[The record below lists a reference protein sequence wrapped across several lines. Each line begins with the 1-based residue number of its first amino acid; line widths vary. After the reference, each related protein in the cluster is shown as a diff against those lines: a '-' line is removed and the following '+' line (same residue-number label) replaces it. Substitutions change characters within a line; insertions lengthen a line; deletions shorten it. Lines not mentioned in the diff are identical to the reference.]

1 MSKLQS
7 LFRDTVLYGL
17 SSIVGRFL
25 NYMLVPLY
33 THTMTAESGNYGI
46 VTNVYAWTALL
57 LALLT
62 FGFETTFFRFANKPG
77 ADVPRVLSMSLQ
89 VVGTLCA
96 LFLFAVFVNI
106 DSIAALLDYSGH
118 PEFVTMMAVV
128 VALDAVQAILF
139 GYIRYKKRPLRFVGL
154 KLLFIFMSIA
164 MNLVA
169 FLLLPYLYARNP
181 ESYGFFN
188 PDNQAYYIFLINLIC
203 TSSITLFLI
212 PELSIYRPVADGR
225 LLKEMLSYS
234 WPLLLLSLAGILN
247 LHADK
252 IIYKWLVPG
261 DAGEIQLSIYGA
273 VVKIAAIMA
282 MLMQAFR
289 FAYEPLVFDSGKDN
303 KESKEY
309 QAKAMKYFVAISLL
323 AFLAVVL
330 YMDILCYL
338 IGRDYWEGLG
348 VVPLVM
354 LGEIFMGISFNL
366 SFWYKMNDE
375 TWWGAIFS
383 FVGCA
388 VLLTVNIL
396 FVPEY
401 GYMACGYASMLGYFT
416 AMALSYIV
424 SRWRSPV
431 NYDLKALS
439 AYTALAAVIYSLSA
453 LLPDGEENMWLRLGV
468 NTILIL
474 VYVGYFIKKDIPLK
488 QIPFVNRFIK

>member
-1 MSKLQS
+1 MSRLQS

-62 FGFETTFFRFANKPG
+62 FGFETTFFRFASKPA
-77 ADVPRVLSMSLQ
+77 ADVPKVLSMSLQ

-96 LFLFAVFVNI
+96 VFLFAVFANI
-106 DSIAALLDYSGH
+106 DSIAALLDYVEH

-139 GYIRYKKRPLRFVGL
+139 GYIRYKKRPLKFVGL

-164 MNLVA
+164 LNLVA
-169 FLLLPYLYARNP
+169 FLLLPYLYRQNP
-181 ESYGFFN
+181 EGYSFFD
-188 PDNQAYYIFLINLIC
+188 PDNQAYYIFLINLVC
-203 TSSITLFLI
+203 TSAITLFLI
-212 PELSIYRPVADGR
+212 PEISIYRPTADR
-225 LLKEMLSYS
+225 KLLKEMLSYS
-234 WPLLLLSLAGILN
+234 WPLLLLGLAGILN

-261 DAGEIQLSIYGA
+261 EAGETQLSVYGA

-309 QAKAMKYFVAISLL
+309 QVKAMKYFVAISLL
-323 AFLAVVL
+323 AFLTVVF
-330 YMDILCYL
+330 YMDILRYL
-338 IGRDYWEGLG
+338 IGRDYWEGLD

-366 SFWYKMNDE
+366 SFWYKLNDE

-383 FVGCA
+383 FTGCA
-388 VLLTVNIL
+388 VLFAVNIL
-396 FVPEY
+396 FVPQY

-416 AMALSYIV
+416 AMSLSYLV
-424 SRWRSPV
+424 SRWRSPID
-431 NYDLKALS
+431 YGLKNLF
-439 AYTALAAVIYSLSA
+439 AYAALAAVLYLVSS
-453 LLPDGEENMWLRLGV
+453 LLPAGEENMWLRLGV
-468 NTILIL
+468 NTVLI
-474 VYVGYFIKKDIPLK
+474 FIYIGFFVKRDIPLK
-488 QIPFVNRFIK
+488 QLPFFRRFFK

>member
-62 FGFETTFFRFANKPG
+62 FGFETTFFRFANKSG
-77 ADVPRVLSMSLQ
+77 ADVPKVLSMSLQ

-96 LFLFAVFVNI
+96 VFLCAVFFNV
-106 DSIAALLDYSGH
+106 DSVAALLDYSEH

-128 VALDAVQAILF
+128 VSLDAIQAILF

-169 FLLLPYLYARNP
+169 FILLPYLYRQNP
-181 ESYGFFN
+181 EGYSFFD

-203 TSSITLFLI
+203 TSSITLFLV
-212 PELSIYRPVADGR
+212 PELSIYRPTADKK

-234 WPLLLLSLAGILN
+234 WPLLLLGLAGILN

-261 DAGEIQLSIYGA
+261 EAGEIQLSIYGA

-330 YMDILCYL
+330 YMDILRYL
-338 IGRDYWEGLG
+338 IGRDYWEGLN

-366 SFWYKMNDE
+366 SFWYKLNDE

-383 FVGCA
+383 FTGCA
-388 VLLTVNIL
+388 VLLAVNIL

-416 AMALSYIV
+416 AMSLSYIV
-424 SRWRSPV
+424 SRWRSPI
-431 NYDLKALS
+431 NYDLKSLF
-439 AYTALAAVIYSLSA
+439 AYAALAGVLYLIST
-453 LLPDGEENMWLRLGV
+453 LLPAGEENMWLRLGV
-468 NTILIL
+468 NTVLILI
-474 VYVGYFIKKDIPLK
+474 YVGYFVKRDIPLK
-488 QIPFVNRFIK
+488 QLPFISRFFR